1 MNRRFLFLLTLTL
14 CTAMTSEAIAFSDV
28 EGHWAEK
35 SIQKAEEMKVIT
47 GYENNRFMPDS
58 YMTRAELVA
67 IINRFLEIQSETDK
81 YIPDVTR
88 QDWFHSDVRKALS
101 AGIIKGDTNGYV
113 RPNDYVTR
121 EEAAVIMCRAFY
133 SEADGNV
140 DTLSFKDN
148 DSISSW
154 SRADILTFVKN
165 GYITGYPDGEL
176 KPKNNITR
184 AEIITILERIIAGD
198 IEAPMRDK
206 KVNGNWIIN
215 QKNSQ
220 LKNVEFFGDL
230 IIGET
235 AGESLYLS
243 NVVVNGNLV
252 LYSPVDLQKNKVTV
266 KGKIIKAY
274 DKKIESTFHYTNST
288 YGVNFSLPTGAKV
301 FETTEITS
309 SVYDYDDVII
319 IDIKEDES
327 YYFKDIHKISAEEI
341 KSRKSDSIYKLIE
354 SDKFGCYPYEIY
366 KDNANSSL
374 LIIKRDNI
382 VYSLLFINVVSDNIL
397 DNVISNIQFT
407 NGERTLNYAEKIY
420 RNSKLCL
427 KFTYRDGYVG
437 VDDSYNTGAIYSG
450 DPFFKLFIQVNMITD
465 IDEYSVEEVTA
476 LLKTL
481 IKSDGTI
488 VSQKIS
494 KISNHDAI
502 FFEVDDGENKII
514 SLYVIVG
521 NNLYNFIFKGEKSR
535 VDSLGKEMFLDI
547 VSSMEF

>member
-133 SEADGNV
+133 

-220 LKNVEFFGDL
+220 LRNVEFFGDL

-235 AGESLYLS
+235 AGKSLYLS

-354 SDKFGCYPYEIY
+354 SDKFGFYPYEIY

>member
-101 AGIIKGDTNGYV
+101 AGIIKGDANGYV

-154 SRADILTFVKN
+154 SRADILTFVKK

-220 LKNVEFFGDL
+220 LRNVEFFGDL

-354 SDKFGCYPYEIY
+354 SDKFGFYPYEIY

-437 VDDSYNTGAIYSG
+437 VDDSYNTGVIYSG

>member
-67 IINRFLEIQSETDK
+67 ITNRFLEIQSETDK

-101 AGIIKGDTNGYV
+101 AGIIKGDANGYV

-154 SRADILTFVKN
+154 SRADILTFVKK

-220 LKNVEFFGDL
+220 LRNVEFFGDL

-341 KSRKSDSIYKLIE
+341 KSRKTDSIYKLIE
-354 SDKFGCYPYEIY
+354 SDKFGFYPYEIY

-437 VDDSYNTGAIYSG
+437 VDDSYNTGVIYSG

>member
-35 SIQKAEEMKVIT
+35 SIQKAEEMNIIN
-47 GYENNRFMPDS
+47 GYEDNRFMPDS
-58 YMTRAELVA
+58 YMTRAELVT
-67 IINRFLEIQSETDK
+67 ITNRFLEIQSETDK

-101 AGIIKGDTNGYV
+101 AGIIKGDANGYV

-154 SRADILTFVKN
+154 SRADILTFVKK

-220 LKNVEFFGDL
+220 LRNVEFFGDL

-301 FETTEITS
+301 FETAEITS

-354 SDKFGCYPYEIY
+354 SDKFGFYPYEIY

-397 DNVISNIQFT
+397 DNVISSIQFT
-407 NGERTLNYAEKIY
+407 NGEKTLNYAEKIY

-437 VDDSYNTGAIYSG
+437 VDDSYNTGVIYSG

>member
-1 MNRRFLFLLTLTL
+1 MNRRFLFLFTLTL

-101 AGIIKGDTNGYV
+101 AGIIKGDANGYV

-220 LKNVEFFGDL
+220 LRNVEFFGDL

-354 SDKFGCYPYEIY
+354 SDKFGFYPYEIY

>member
-67 IINRFLEIQSETDK
+67 ITNRFLEIQSETDK

-101 AGIIKGDTNGYV
+101 AGIIKGDANGYV

-154 SRADILTFVKN
+154 SRADILTFVKK

-220 LKNVEFFGDL
+220 LRNVEFFGDL

-243 NVVVNGNLV
+243 NVIVNGNLV

-301 FETTEITS
+301 FESSEVTS

-354 SDKFGCYPYEIY
+354 SDKFGFYPYEMY
-366 KDNANSSL
+366 KDDASSSL

-407 NGERTLNYAEKIY
+407 NGEKTLNYAEKIY

-437 VDDSYNTGAIYSG
+437 VDDSYNTGVIYSG

-521 NNLYNFIFKGEKSR
+521 NNLYNFIFKGEKAR

>member
-35 SIQKAEEMKVIT
+35 SIQKAEEMNIIN
-47 GYENNRFMPDS
+47 GYEDNRFMPDS
-58 YMTRAELVA
+58 YMTRAELVT

-101 AGIIKGDTNGYV
+101 AGIIKGDANGYV

-184 AEIITILERIIAGD
+184 AEIITILERIITGH

-220 LKNVEFFGDL
+220 LRNVEFFGDL

-354 SDKFGCYPYEIY
+354 SDKFGFYPYEIY

>member
-35 SIQKAEEMKVIT
+35 SIQKAEEMNIIN
-47 GYENNRFMPDS
+47 GYEDNRFMPDS
-58 YMTRAELVA
+58 YMTRAELVT

-101 AGIIKGDTNGYV
+101 AGIIKGDANGYV

-154 SRADILTFVKN
+154 SRADILTFVKK

-220 LKNVEFFGDL
+220 LRNVEFFGDL

-354 SDKFGCYPYEIY
+354 SDKFGFYPYEIY

-437 VDDSYNTGAIYSG
+437 VDDSYNTGVIYSG

-465 IDEYSVEEVTA
+465 IDEYSVKEVTA

-521 NNLYNFIFKGEKSR
+521 NNLYNFIFKGERSR

>member
-101 AGIIKGDTNGYV
+101 AGIIKGDANGYV

-220 LKNVEFFGDL
+220 LRNVEFFGDL

-354 SDKFGCYPYEIY
+354 SDKFGFYPYEIY

-437 VDDSYNTGAIYSG
+437 VDDSYNTGVIYSG

-521 NNLYNFIFKGEKSR
+521 NNLYNFIFKGEKSK

>member
-101 AGIIKGDTNGYV
+101 AGIIKGDANGYV

-121 EEAAVIMCRAFY
+121 EEAAAIMCRAFY

-354 SDKFGCYPYEIY
+354 SDKFGFYPYEIY

>member
-14 CTAMTSEAIAFSDV
+14 CTAMTSEVVAFSDV

-35 SIQKAEEMKVIT
+35 SIQKAEEMNIVN
-47 GYENNRFMPDS
+47 GYEDNRFMPDS
-58 YMTRAELVA
+58 YMTRAELVT

-101 AGIIKGDTNGYV
+101 AGIIKGDANGYV

-148 DSISSW
+148 DSISTW
-154 SRADILTFVKN
+154 SRADILTCVKK

-220 LKNVEFFGDL
+220 LRNVEFFGDL

-243 NVVVNGNLV
+243 NVIVNGNLV

-266 KGKIIKAY
+266 KGKVIKAY

-301 FETTEITS
+301 FESSEVTS

-354 SDKFGCYPYEIY
+354 SDKFGFYPYEIY

-397 DNVISNIQFT
+397 DNVISSIQFT
-407 NGERTLNYAEKIY
+407 NGEKTLNYAEKIY

-437 VDDSYNTGAIYSG
+437 VDDSYNTGVIYSG

-521 NNLYNFIFKGEKSR
+521 NNLYNFIFKGEKAR

>member
-58 YMTRAELVA
+58 YMTRAELFA

-101 AGIIKGDTNGYV
+101 AGIIKGDANGYV

-354 SDKFGCYPYEIY
+354 SDKFGFYPYEIY

>member
-101 AGIIKGDTNGYV
+101 AGIIKGDANGYV

-154 SRADILTFVKN
+154 SRADILTFVKK

-354 SDKFGCYPYEIY
+354 SDKFGFYPYEIY

-437 VDDSYNTGAIYSG
+437 VDDSYNTGVIYSG

>member
-14 CTAMTSEAIAFSDV
+14 CTAMTSEAVAFSDV

-35 SIQKAEEMKVIT
+35 SIQKAEEMNIIN
-47 GYENNRFMPDS
+47 GYEDNRFMPDS
-58 YMTRAELVA
+58 YMTRAELVT

-101 AGIIKGDTNGYV
+101 AGIIKGDANGYV

-154 SRADILTFVKN
+154 SRADILTFVKK

-220 LKNVEFFGDL
+220 LRNVEFFGDL

-354 SDKFGCYPYEIY
+354 SDKFGFYPYEIY

-407 NGERTLNYAEKIY
+407 NGEKTLNYAEKIY

-437 VDDSYNTGAIYSG
+437 VDDSYNTGVIYSG

-521 NNLYNFIFKGEKSR
+521 NNLYNFIFKGEKAR

>member
-101 AGIIKGDTNGYV
+101 AGIIKGDANGYV

-220 LKNVEFFGDL
+220 LRNVEFFGDL

-354 SDKFGCYPYEIY
+354 SDKFGFYPYEIY

>member
-35 SIQKAEEMKVIT
+35 SIQKAEEMNIIN
-47 GYENNRFMPDS
+47 GYEDNRFMPDS
-58 YMTRAELVA
+58 YMTRAELVT

-101 AGIIKGDTNGYV
+101 AGIIKGDANGYV

-154 SRADILTFVKN
+154 SRADILTFVKK

-220 LKNVEFFGDL
+220 LRNVEFFGDL

-354 SDKFGCYPYEIY
+354 SDKFGFYPYEIY

-397 DNVISNIQFT
+397 DNVISSIQFT
-407 NGERTLNYAEKIY
+407 NGEKTLNYAEKIY

-437 VDDSYNTGAIYSG
+437 VDDSYNTGVIYSG

>member
-220 LKNVEFFGDL
+220 LRNVEFFGDL

-235 AGESLYLS
+235 AGKSLYLS

-354 SDKFGCYPYEIY
+354 SDKFGFYPYEIY

>member
-35 SIQKAEEMKVIT
+35 SIQKAEEMNIIN
-47 GYENNRFMPDS
+47 GYEDNRFMPDS
-58 YMTRAELVA
+58 YMTRAELVT

-101 AGIIKGDTNGYV
+101 AGIIKGDANGYV

-154 SRADILTFVKN
+154 SRADILTFVKK

-220 LKNVEFFGDL
+220 LRNVEFFGDL

-301 FETTEITS
+301 FESSEVTS

-319 IDIKEDES
+319 IDIKEDEN
-327 YYFKDIHKISAEEI
+327 YYFKDIHEISAEEI

-354 SDKFGCYPYEIY
+354 SDKFGFYPYEIY

-397 DNVISNIQFT
+397 DNVISSIQFT
-407 NGERTLNYAEKIY
+407 NGEKTLNYAEKIY

-437 VDDSYNTGAIYSG
+437 VDDSYNTGVIYSG

-521 NNLYNFIFKGEKSR
+521 NNLYNFIFKGEKAR

>member
-101 AGIIKGDTNGYV
+101 AGIIKGDANGYV

-154 SRADILTFVKN
+154 SRADILTFVKK

-220 LKNVEFFGDL
+220 LRNVEFFGDL

-354 SDKFGCYPYEIY
+354 SDKFGFYPYEIY

>member
-1 MNRRFLFLLTLTL
+1 MNRKFLFLLTLTL

-67 IINRFLEIQSETDK
+67 ITNRFLEIQSETDK

-101 AGIIKGDTNGYV
+101 AGIIKGDANGYV

-154 SRADILTFVKN
+154 SRADILTFVKK

-354 SDKFGCYPYEIY
+354 SDKFGFYPYEIY

-437 VDDSYNTGAIYSG
+437 VDDSYNTGVIYSG

>member
-35 SIQKAEEMKVIT
+35 SIQKAEEMNIIN
-47 GYENNRFMPDS
+47 GYEDNRFMPDS
-58 YMTRAELVA
+58 YMTRAELVT

-101 AGIIKGDTNGYV
+101 AGIIKGDANGYV

-154 SRADILTFVKN
+154 SRADILTFVKK

-220 LKNVEFFGDL
+220 LRNVEFFGDL

-301 FETTEITS
+301 FESSEVTS

-327 YYFKDIHKISAEEI
+327 YYFKDIHEISAEEI

-354 SDKFGCYPYEIY
+354 SDKFGFYPYEIY

-397 DNVISNIQFT
+397 DNVISSIQFT
-407 NGERTLNYAEKIY
+407 NGEKTLNYAEKIY

-437 VDDSYNTGAIYSG
+437 VDDSYNTGVIYSG

-521 NNLYNFIFKGEKSR
+521 NNLYNFIFKGEKAR

>member
-28 EGHWAEK
+28 VGHWAEK

-354 SDKFGCYPYEIY
+354 SDKFGFYPYEIY

>member
-1 MNRRFLFLLTLTL
+1 MIVQHR
-14 CTAMTSEAIAFSDV
+14 
-28 EGHWAEK
+28 
-35 SIQKAEEMKVIT
+35 
-47 GYENNRFMPDS
+47 
-58 YMTRAELVA
+58 
-67 IINRFLEIQSETDK
+67 
-81 YIPDVTR
+81 
-88 QDWFHSDVRKALS
+88 
-101 AGIIKGDTNGYV
+101 
-113 RPNDYVTR
+113 
-121 EEAAVIMCRAFY
+121 
-133 SEADGNV
+133 
-140 DTLSFKDN
+140 
-148 DSISSW
+148 
-154 SRADILTFVKN
+154 
-165 GYITGYPDGEL
+165 
-176 KPKNNITR
+176 
-184 AEIITILERIIAGD
+184 
-198 IEAPMRDK
+198 
-206 KVNGNWIIN
+206 
-215 QKNSQ
+215 NSQ

-266 KGKIIKAY
+266 TGKIIKAY

-354 SDKFGCYPYEIY
+354 SDKFGFYPYEIY

>member
-35 SIQKAEEMKVIT
+35 SIQKAEEMNIIN
-47 GYENNRFMPDS
+47 GYEDNRFMPDS
-58 YMTRAELVA
+58 YMTRAELVT

-101 AGIIKGDTNGYV
+101 AGIIKGDANGYV

-154 SRADILTFVKN
+154 SRADILTFVKK

-220 LKNVEFFGDL
+220 LRNVEFFGDL

-354 SDKFGCYPYEIY
+354 SDKFGFYPYEIY

-397 DNVISNIQFT
+397 DNVISSIQFT
-407 NGERTLNYAEKIY
+407 NGEKTLNYAEKIY

-437 VDDSYNTGAIYSG
+437 VDDSYNTGVIYSG

-521 NNLYNFIFKGEKSR
+521 NNLYNFIFKGEKAR

>member
-58 YMTRAELVA
+58 YMTRAELVT

-113 RPNDYVTR
+113 RPKDYVTR

-354 SDKFGCYPYEIY
+354 SDKFGFYPYEIY

>member
-35 SIQKAEEMKVIT
+35 SIQKAEEMNIIN
-47 GYENNRFMPDS
+47 GYEDNRFMPDS
-58 YMTRAELVA
+58 YMTRAELVT

-101 AGIIKGDTNGYV
+101 AGIIKGDANGYV

-148 DSISSW
+148 DSISTW
-154 SRADILTFVKN
+154 SRADILTFVKK

-220 LKNVEFFGDL
+220 LRNVEFFGDL

-301 FETTEITS
+301 FESSEVTS

-354 SDKFGCYPYEIY
+354 SDKFGFYPYEIY

-397 DNVISNIQFT
+397 DNVISSIQFT
-407 NGERTLNYAEKIY
+407 NGEKTLNYAEKIY

-437 VDDSYNTGAIYSG
+437 VDDSYNTGVIYSG

-521 NNLYNFIFKGEKSR
+521 NNLYNFIFKGEKAR

>member
-101 AGIIKGDTNGYV
+101 AGIIKGDANGYV

-354 SDKFGCYPYEIY
+354 SDKFGFYPYEIY

-437 VDDSYNTGAIYSG
+437 VDDSYNTGVIYSG

>member
-35 SIQKAEEMKVIT
+35 SIQKAEEMNIIN
-47 GYENNRFMPDS
+47 GYEDNRFMPDS
-58 YMTRAELVA
+58 YMTRAELVT

-101 AGIIKGDTNGYV
+101 AGIIKGDANGYV

-154 SRADILTFVKN
+154 SRADILTFVKK

-220 LKNVEFFGDL
+220 LRNVEFFGDL

-327 YYFKDIHKISAEEI
+327 YYFKDIHEISAEEI

-354 SDKFGCYPYEIY
+354 SDKFGFYPYEIY

-397 DNVISNIQFT
+397 DNVISSIQFT
-407 NGERTLNYAEKIY
+407 NGEKTLNYAEKIY

-437 VDDSYNTGAIYSG
+437 VDDSYNTGVIYSG

-521 NNLYNFIFKGEKSR
+521 NNLYNFIFKGEKAR

>member
-101 AGIIKGDTNGYV
+101 AGIIKGDANGYV

-220 LKNVEFFGDL
+220 LRNVEFFGDL

-354 SDKFGCYPYEIY
+354 SDKFGFYPYEIY

-437 VDDSYNTGAIYSG
+437 VDDSYNTGVIYSG

>member
-101 AGIIKGDTNGYV
+101 AGIIKGDANGYV

-235 AGESLYLS
+235 VGESLYLS

-354 SDKFGCYPYEIY
+354 SDKFGFYPYEIY

>member
-35 SIQKAEEMKVIT
+35 SIQKAEEMNIIN
-47 GYENNRFMPDS
+47 GYEDNRFMPDS
-58 YMTRAELVA
+58 YMTRAELVT

-101 AGIIKGDTNGYV
+101 AGIIKGDANGYV

-154 SRADILTFVKN
+154 SRADILTFVKK

-184 AEIITILERIIAGD
+184 AEIITILERVIAGD
-198 IEAPMRDK
+198 IEAPMKDK

-220 LKNVEFFGDL
+220 LRNVEFFGDL
-230 IIGET
+230 IISET

-301 FETTEITS
+301 FESSEVTS

-319 IDIKEDES
+319 IDIKEDEN

-354 SDKFGCYPYEIY
+354 SDKFGFYPYEIY

-407 NGERTLNYAEKIY
+407 NGEKTLNYAEKIY

-437 VDDSYNTGAIYSG
+437 VDDSYNTGVIYSG

-521 NNLYNFIFKGEKSR
+521 NNLYNFIFKGEKAR

>member
-35 SIQKAEEMKVIT
+35 SIQKAEEMNIIN
-47 GYENNRFMPDS
+47 GYEDNRFMPDS
-58 YMTRAELVA
+58 YMTRAELVT

-101 AGIIKGDTNGYV
+101 AGIIKGDANGYV

-220 LKNVEFFGDL
+220 LRNVEFFGDL

-354 SDKFGCYPYEIY
+354 SDKFGFYPYEIY

-437 VDDSYNTGAIYSG
+437 VDDSYNTGVIYSG

>member
-220 LKNVEFFGDL
+220 LRNVEFFGDL

-354 SDKFGCYPYEIY
+354 SDKFGFYPYEIY

>member
-101 AGIIKGDTNGYV
+101 AGIIKGDANGYV

-154 SRADILTFVKN
+154 SRADILTFVKK

-354 SDKFGCYPYEIY
+354 SDKFGFYPYEIY

-374 LIIKRDNI
+374 LIRKRDNI

>member
-14 CTAMTSEAIAFSDV
+14 CTAMTSEVVAFSDV

-35 SIQKAEEMKVIT
+35 SIQKAEEMNIVN
-47 GYENNRFMPDS
+47 GYEDNRFMPDS
-58 YMTRAELVA
+58 YMTRAELVT

-101 AGIIKGDTNGYV
+101 AGIIKGDANGYV

-148 DSISSW
+148 DSISTW
-154 SRADILTFVKN
+154 SRADILTCVKK

-220 LKNVEFFGDL
+220 LRNVEFFGDL

-354 SDKFGCYPYEIY
+354 SDKFGFYPYEIY

-397 DNVISNIQFT
+397 DNVISSIQFT
-407 NGERTLNYAEKIY
+407 NGEKTLNYAEKIY

-437 VDDSYNTGAIYSG
+437 VDDSYNTGVIYSG

-521 NNLYNFIFKGEKSR
+521 NNLYNFIFKGEKAR

>member
-101 AGIIKGDTNGYV
+101 AGIIKGDANGYV

-220 LKNVEFFGDL
+220 LRNVEFFGDL

-354 SDKFGCYPYEIY
+354 SDKFGFYPYEIY

-437 VDDSYNTGAIYSG
+437 VDDSYNTGVIYSG

-521 NNLYNFIFKGEKSR
+521 NNLYDFIFKGEKSK

>member
-35 SIQKAEEMKVIT
+35 SIQKAEEMNIIN
-47 GYENNRFMPDS
+47 GYEDNRFMPDS
-58 YMTRAELVA
+58 YMTRAELVT

-101 AGIIKGDTNGYV
+101 AGIIKGDANGYV

-154 SRADILTFVKN
+154 SRADILTFVKK

-220 LKNVEFFGDL
+220 LRNVEFFGDL

-301 FETTEITS
+301 FESSEVTS

-327 YYFKDIHKISAEEI
+327 YYFKDIHEISAEEI

-354 SDKFGCYPYEIY
+354 SDKFGFYPYEIY

-397 DNVISNIQFT
+397 DNVISSIQFT
-407 NGERTLNYAEKIY
+407 NGEKTLNYAEKIY

-437 VDDSYNTGAIYSG
+437 VDDSYNTGVIYSG

>member
-35 SIQKAEEMKVIT
+35 SIQKAEEMKIIN
-47 GYENNRFMPDS
+47 GYEDNRFMPDS
-58 YMTRAELVA
+58 YMTRAELVT

-101 AGIIKGDTNGYV
+101 AGIIKGDANGYV

-140 DTLSFKDN
+140 DTLNFKDN

-154 SRADILTFVKN
+154 SRADILTFVKK

-184 AEIITILERIIAGD
+184 AEIITILERVIAGD

-206 KVNGNWIIN
+206 KVDGNWIIN

-220 LKNVEFFGDL
+220 LRNVEFFGDL

-235 AGESLYLS
+235 AGESVYLS

-252 LYSPVDLQKNKVTV
+252 LYFPVDLQKNKVTV
-266 KGKIIKAY
+266 KGKVIKAY

-301 FETTEITS
+301 FEASEVTS

-327 YYFKDIHKISAEEI
+327 YYFKDIHEISAEEI

-354 SDKFGCYPYEIY
+354 SDKFGFYPYEIY

-397 DNVISNIQFT
+397 DNVISSIQFT
-407 NGERTLNYAEKIY
+407 NGEKTLNYAEKIY

-437 VDDSYNTGAIYSG
+437 VDDSYNTGVIYSG